1 MTHPANKQTADF
13 LLKQQRR
20 VFTID
25 LTALDVADHLGC
37 SEERAE
43 RVIEDMSHNC
53 DALFDYIWN
62 LVDECA
68 TGIPE
73 DPIADLMDAAK
84 KDEK

>member
-1 MTHPANKQTADF
+1 
-13 LLKQQRR
+13 
-20 VFTID
+20 
-25 LTALDVADHLGC
+25 
-37 SEERAE
+37 
-43 RVIEDMSHNC
+43 MSHNC